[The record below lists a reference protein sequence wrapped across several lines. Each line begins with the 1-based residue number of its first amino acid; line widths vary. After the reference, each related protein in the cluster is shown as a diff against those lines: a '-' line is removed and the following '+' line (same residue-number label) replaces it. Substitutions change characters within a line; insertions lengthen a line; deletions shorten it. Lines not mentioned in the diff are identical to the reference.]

1 MPATTIKSTASQI
14 TGVSMACSTVCSGAD
29 QSKHQSSASLAIYGG
44 NSPVTGGFPSQKANN
59 AERVSMWWR
68 LHGRIRFC
76 CCCMRNPCVILWSAI
91 IHNKVNANTC
101 ACEFEIVSVFVC
113 EAILP
118 VYLWLYMEI
127 LYHYYH
133 GNIITLLSLLRPFQ
147 MEHYACYCL
156 STAFHA

>member
-14 TGVSMACSTVCSGAD
+14 TGVSMVCSTVCSGAD

-68 LHGRIRFC
+68 LHGRNRFC

-91 IHNKVNANTC
+91 IHSKVNANTC
-101 ACEFEIVSVFVC
+101 ACEFEIVLRTCETCVTLVFLCVRLFC
-113 EAILP
+113 QFTYGYI
-118 VYLWLYMEI
+118 WK
-127 LYHYYH
+127 YY
-133 GNIITLLSLLRPFQ
+133 IIII
-147 MEHYACYCL
+147 MGI
-156 STAFHA
+156 